1 MGDMAGLVDTIKK
14 AVPLDGQPELYK
26 RLSEGIFT
34 LRDMYEQ
41 FSNILKVTPHALP
54 QYHNLLLLGLFTD
67 VWARQ
72 WCRWDR

>member
-1 MGDMAGLVDTIKK
+1 MAGLVDTIKK

-41 FSNILKVTPHALP
+41 FSNILKVKSETSP
-54 QYHNLLLLGLFTD
+54 
-67 VWARQ
+67 
-72 WCRWDR
+72 

>member
-41 FSNILKVTPHALP
+41 FSNILKVPLMPSLSTPVSFFLAL
-54 QYHNLLLLGLFTD
+54 NT
-67 VWARQ
+67 
-72 WCRWDR
+72 